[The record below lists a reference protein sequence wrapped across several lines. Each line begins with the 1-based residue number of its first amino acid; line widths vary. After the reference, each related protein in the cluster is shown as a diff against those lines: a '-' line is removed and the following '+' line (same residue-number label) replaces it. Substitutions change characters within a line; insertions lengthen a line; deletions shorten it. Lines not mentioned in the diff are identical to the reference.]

1 MGTTIGVVVGVLAV
15 LMLVAFVY
23 RSRKRK
29 RAQGFDDRPP
39 NNLGTPQ
46 LSIELPQPPL
56 RRKDLDSTRSSGASS
71 MHHRSGGESLFHV
84 AGEVSPSMH
93 GNQKLTLSAY
103 QYRSSEAPPTANST
117 SNMTYQML
125 GESPL
130 GDRSERT
137 SRKLLRIASGRVDF
151 EAEDEFKELR
161 PLPPARATAKPPA
174 LDASVNSLHD
184 SACSD
189 LFKQG
194 DGLGRAAKLQN
205 TSKSHPTP
213 LMEDFAEC
221 SPIELS
227 IMTPVNSAPNTPKR
241 PPPPPPPAG
250 VIPFVPP
257 RASLSSSQVSTTS
270 SLSGSRLST
279 ASNDS
284 ANDPRAGS
292 LISLVQIAS
301 DKDGS
306 KEIEI

>member
-1 MGTTIGVVVGVLAV
+1 
-15 LMLVAFVY
+15 MLVAFVY

-29 RAQGFDDRPP
+29 RAQGYDGRPP

-56 RRKDLDSTRSSGASS
+56 RRKDLDSARSSGASS

-84 AGEVSPSMH
+84 AGEVSPSMN
-93 GNQKLTLSAY
+93 GSQKLTLSAY
-103 QYRSSEAPPTANST
+103 QYRSSEAAPT

-125 GESPL
+125 GESPINE
-130 GDRSERT
+130 SERT
-137 SRKLLRIASGRVDF
+137 SRKLMRIASGRVEF

-161 PLPPARATAKPPA
+161 PLPPAPVAAKAPA

-194 DGLGRAAKLQN
+194 DGLGRVAKLLG
-205 TSKSHPTP
+205 TP
-213 LMEDFAEC
+213 KNRPAPVMEDFTDC

-227 IMTPVNSAPNTPKR
+227 IMTPNSIVQPAPNTPKR
-241 PPPPPPPAG
+241 LPPPPPPAG
-250 VIPFVPP
+250 VTPFVP
-257 RASLSSSQVSTTS
+257 RSSSLSSSQVSTSS
-270 SLSGSRLST
+270 SLSNSRVST

-284 ANDPRAGS
+284 VTDPRAGS
-292 LISLVQIAS
+292 LISLVQVAS

>member
-1 MGTTIGVVVGVLAV
+1 
-15 LMLVAFVY
+15 MLVAFVY

-29 RAQGFDDRPP
+29 RAQGYDGRPP

-46 LSIELPQPPL
+46 MSIELPQPPL

-71 MHHRSGGESLFHV
+71 MQHRSGGESLFHV
-84 AGEVSPSMH
+84 AGEVSPSTN
-93 GNQKLTLSAY
+93 GSQKLTLSAY
-103 QYRSSEAPPTANST
+103 QYRSSEAPPTSNST

-125 GESPL
+125 GESPQ
-130 GDRSERT
+130 DQSERT
-137 SRKLLRIASGRVDF
+137 SRKLMRIASGRVEF

-161 PLPPARATAKPPA
+161 PLPPAPAAAKTPA

-194 DGLGRAAKLQN
+194 DGLGRVAKLQG
-205 TSKSHPTP
+205 TP
-213 LMEDFAEC
+213 KNRPAPVMEDFTDC

-227 IMTPVNSAPNTPKR
+227 IMTPNSVVQSAPNTPKR
-241 PPPPPPPAG
+241 LPPPPPPAG
-250 VIPFVPP
+250 VTPFVP
-257 RASLSSSQVSTTS
+257 RSSSLSSSQISTSS
-270 SLSGSRLST
+270 SLSNSRVST

-284 ANDPRAGS
+284 VTDPRAGS
-292 LISLVQIAS
+292 LISLVQVAN